1 MHSDRLI
8 SALALAAELHRD
20 QRRKGTAIPYLGH
33 LLIVAGTVI
42 DHGGDEDTAIAALL
56 HDAVEDQGGTPTLR
70 LIAERFGDRVASIV
84 SEVTETEVQPKP
96 PWKERKLAYLDHV
109 SRMSREALLIAS
121 ADKLHNARATLADHR
136 RNPDT
141 VWERF
146 NGDASAQQ
154 WFYGAFL
161 ETARDHA
168 SAPTALLDELALVE
182 GALVGHA
189 PLPVP

>member
-1 MHSDRLI
+1 MQSDRLN
-8 SALALAAELHRD
+8 SALALAADLHRD
-20 QRRKGTAIPYLGH
+20 QCRKGTDIPYLGH

-70 LIAERFGDRVASIV
+70 LIAERYGDRVASIV
-84 SEVTETEVQPKP
+84 SEVTETAVQPKP

-121 ADKLHNARATLADHR
+121 ADKLHNARATLADFR

-141 VWERF
+141 VWARF
-146 NGDASAQQ
+146 NGDADSQR

-161 ETARDHA
+161 ETARAHFA
-168 SAPTALLDELALVE
+168 APTDLLDELAFVD
-182 GALVGHA
+182 GALFG
-189 PLPVP
+189 PVPHPVA